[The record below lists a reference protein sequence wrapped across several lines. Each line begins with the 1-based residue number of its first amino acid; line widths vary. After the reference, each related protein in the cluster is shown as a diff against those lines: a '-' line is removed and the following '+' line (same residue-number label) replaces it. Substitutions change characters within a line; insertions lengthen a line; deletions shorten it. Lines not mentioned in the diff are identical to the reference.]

1 MDIKSETSSRYE
13 NTERFHKWLVS
24 AWQHEMDWRKN
35 NQTYYEFR
43 DGDHWSDA
51 ERAVILERQQQP
63 VTVNMVAPMINMA
76 IAVEVN
82 RRTNLQVVG
91 REEKDQSLAHI
102 LTRLLK
108 QTLQESEYH
117 YFKTQVYRQGLTG
130 GVGWFEIWPDE
141 DTEAKEPQIRV
152 SMRRWEDVFSD
163 PFSVRPDRVDARFLI
178 RRIWTDVDWVEEKYD
193 KEKADSINA
202 HRDLLHDGYAGQEI
216 DAQMSEDQLYFDVS
230 QPSAR
235 RVAIYQCW
243 YRDSKNKIRQVV
255 WSGDTFLEGSEKD
268 EDNKYPYRTAN
279 VYPLVPF
286 LCDTDHKNLPLG
298 IVAQL
303 KSPQE
308 TLNKTLNKYLYLI
321 SSKQLLYEEGALVRP
336 EEIRE
341 EVAKANSIIE
351 VKAGMMHAVQI
362 KENLNEP
369 AQLLAIAQQQIML
382 MQRISGIN
390 DTMQGFA
397 SPNERTAQQQVNRL
411 AQGSMTQ
418 TSYIENE
425 YFTSRQ
431 VARVVLRLIGAFY
444 TKRKVIRITENDD
457 IVNTIAIND
466 PELEADEFGNPV
478 MVRGKPKETG
488 KILNKIEDILR
499 YDVIF
504 QEVAPFTSARE
515 QQALILSEL
524 TKSGMFPA
532 EIAADLIVNLMD
544 IGPDKQEV
552 IRRIQQVF
560 QQNGGQAN
568 PPAPEDAAIGSPPQ
582 SIR

>member
-1 MDIKSETSSRYE
+1 M
-13 NTERFHKWLVS
+13 
-24 AWQHEMDWRKN
+24 
-35 NQTYYEFR
+35 
-43 DGDHWSDA
+43 
-51 ERAVILERQQQP
+51 
-63 VTVNMVAPMINMA
+63 
-76 IAVEVN
+76 
-82 RRTNLQVVG
+82 
-91 REEKDQSLAHI
+91 
-102 LTRLLK
+102 
-108 QTLQESEYH
+108 
-117 YFKTQVYRQGLTG
+117 
-130 GVGWFEIWPDE
+130 
-141 DTEAKEPQIRV
+141 
-152 SMRRWEDVFSD
+152 
-163 PFSVRPDRVDARFLI
+163 
-178 RRIWTDVDWVEEKYD
+178 
-193 KEKADSINA
+193 
-202 HRDLLHDGYAGQEI
+202 
-216 DAQMSEDQLYFDVS
+216 
-230 QPSAR
+230 
-235 RVAIYQCW
+235 
-243 YRDSKNKIRQVV
+243 
-255 WSGDTFLEGSEKD
+255 
-268 EDNKYPYRTAN
+268 
-279 VYPLVPF
+279 
-286 LCDTDHKNLPLG
+286 PLG

-560 QQNGGQAN
+560 QQNGGQVN